1 VIAALVAGLLAGY
14 GIAMPVGAVAAYLVA
29 LTAQTSLRTGAFAA
43 LGVATADGVYA
54 LIAVCGGA
62 ALAAV
67 LRPVTLPLRRGSA
80 VVLIALAVHGT
91 VAAVRR
97 HRERRDVTGAGRT
110 ASGAARAYLGMWG
123 MTTMNPLTVVYFTA
137 LVLGRQAAAAPGRA
151 GQAVFVVAVFV
162 ASASW
167 QLAAGP
173 RRRRGVS
180 RPGADKQPGAAHH
193 LGSLQHPDRRPG
205 SAPVY
210 SSIVRDAAIY
220 GSPGQVKVV
229 PRRLAGPRVPGIAYN
244 PLPADHTRI
253 GNEFTTPQALEHH
266 CSQALHSRRLRAKAA
281 IGAP

>member
-1 VIAALVAGLLAGY
+1 MSGAPRPVVIAALVAGLLAGY

-110 ASGAARAYLGMWG
+110 ASGAARAYLGMW
-123 MTTMNPLTVVYFTA
+123 
-137 LVLGRQAAAAPGRA
+137 
-151 GQAVFVVAVFV
+151 
-162 ASASW
+162 
-167 QLAAGP
+167 
-173 RRRRGVS
+173 
-180 RPGADKQPGAAHH
+180 
-193 LGSLQHPDRRPG
+193 
-205 SAPVY
+205 
-210 SSIVRDAAIY
+210 
-220 GSPGQVKVV
+220 
-229 PRRLAGPRVPGIAYN
+229 
-244 PLPADHTRI
+244 
-253 GNEFTTPQALEHH
+253 
-266 CSQALHSRRLRAKAA
+266 
-281 IGAP
+281 

>member
-29 LTAQTSLRTGAFAA
+29 LTAQTSLRTGVFAA
-43 LGVATADGVYA
+43 LGVATADGMYA

-62 ALAAV
+62 ALASV

-80 VVLIALAVHGT
+80 VVLIALAVYGT

-97 HRERRDVTGAGRT
+97 HRERPDGTGAGRT

-137 LVLGRQAAAAPGRA
+137 LVFGRQAAAAPGRA

-167 QLAAGP
+167 QLVLAGGGAFLG
-173 RRRRGVS
+173 RVLTSSRGRLITSV
-180 RPGADKQPGAAHH
+180 A
-193 LGSLQHPDRRPG
+193 
-205 SAPVY
+205 
-210 SSIVRDAAIY
+210 SSI
-220 GSPGQVKVV
+220 
-229 PRRLAGPRVPGIAYN
+229 L
-244 PLPADHTRI
+244 I
-253 GNEFTTPQALEHH
+253 GGL
-266 CSQALHSRRLRAKAA
+266 ALHLLIAA
-281 IGAP
+281 S